1 MKIPSTPLT
10 FLSFT
15 KTAIHVPGFGHLWV
29 GSCLTSFQSVGANC
43 SRFERQMRSQ
53 ADWPKLGECMSHTG
67 KVLEVSRESGV
78 GQNLEC
84 VQRALETLGPT
95 CKYSFYL
102 KDLVWWLN
110 IRSPYELACLGF
122 FYMSSQTNMAGH
134 TQMMSVG
141 CLSEGYIPAYIT
153 NSVSYPPAHLKIQIK
168 HPLKRFLSPL
178 SPPPPINPSFWGSIG
193 LSLILQ
199 CRGHD
204 IMQLC

>member
-1 MKIPSTPLT
+1 MVSKDRLYTSHGLERQTFESELMKIPSTPLT

-84 VQRALETLGPT
+84 VQRALETLGPIT
-95 CKYSFYL
+95 CKYSFLL
-102 KDLVWWLN
+102 KDLLWWLN
-110 IRSPYELACLGF
+110 IRSPYMNWYALGSF
-122 FYMSSQTNMAGH
+122 ICPVKQTWLN
-134 TQMMSVG
+134 
-141 CLSEGYIPAYIT
+141 IPKWW
-153 NSVSYPPAHLKIQIK
+153 VS
-168 HPLKRFLSPL
+168 
-178 SPPPPINPSFWGSIG
+178 GV
-193 LSLILQ
+193 
-199 CRGHD
+199 
-204 IMQLC
+204 